1 MKLGIFLH
9 RGGSLENLKKVGQDN
24 RFINIY
30 LKNYSKKF
38 EKIYIFSYANE
49 SRKLPKNCVLVP
61 NRYRIPNI
69 LYPFLIPLIHK
80 EKIKECDIFRVF
92 HISGTIPAVISKI
105 LYKKK
110 YVTTYGYLWL
120 KDLLFR
126 KMYHQYFF
134 AKLVEYFGLRLADGV
149 IVTID
154 VTKNYVKKFTRG
166 RIIKIPNSVD
176 TNLFRPMKIKKGK
189 IKRIIRTG
197 RIEEAK
203 NIPSLIKAVSLLKDK
218 AELVMFCNIN
228 DLTKELTQLAKELG
242 VKMKIH
248 DIIPNEEL
256 PKELNKADVFVIP
269 SFFEGH
275 PKVLIEAMACGLP
288 CIGTNVRGIKE
299 VIRDG
304 KTGLLCGTD
313 PESIAEKIQWVFDH
327 PKEAKKLGK
336 NARKY
341 VLENLSS
348 DRLLSVEID
357 FIKDIAKN

>member
-9 RGGSLENLKKVGQDN
+9 RGGSLENWKKVGQDN
-24 RFINIY
+24 RFINTY

-69 LYPFLIPLIHK
+69 LYPFLIPIIHK
-80 EKIKECDIFRVF
+80 KKIKECDIFRVF

-154 VTKNYVKKFTRG
+154 VTKNYVKRFTRG

-228 DLTKELTQLAKELG
+228 ELTKELTQLAKELG

-299 VIRDG
+299 VIKDG
-304 KTGLLCGTD
+304 ETGLLCGTD